1 MFCSS
6 IDINVN
12 LRYRSRLARLSCSRP
27 GGIPMTSQYQKLAMA
42 FFHPSLREDPFNP
55 EDSARY
61 FYLAEQYKEAL
72 DLLMRH
78 VLMRRGLWVMY
89 GDVGMGKSSLLAV
102 LRQRM
107 HANEMFKPYVIGE
120 ILDPSQPSDV

>member
-1 MFCSS
+1 MSS
-6 IDINVN
+6 
-12 LRYRSRLARLSCSRP
+12 
-27 GGIPMTSQYQKLAMA
+27 QFQKLAMA

-72 DLLMRH
+72 ELLMRH
-78 VLMRRGLWVMY
+78 VLLRRGLCAIY
-89 GDVGMGKSSLLAV
+89 GDVGMGKSSMLAV

-107 HANEMFKPYVIGE
+107 RTNPMFNAYAVGEM
-120 ILDPSQPSDV
+120 LDPSQPSD